1 MFERFHQDARQS
13 VVLAQEEAHR
23 LRHGF
28 IGCEHLL
35 LGLAAYRTGP
45 AADAL
50 AAVGLDLANL
60 RERVGAEYAGTGNAL
75 DADALALLGI
85 DLDEVRRSAEA
96 AFGPGAL
103 DRPPGCRGSA
113 RHIPF
118 TPRAKK
124 SLELA
129 LREAVRLKHREISSG
144 HVLLGILRE
153 GGNMG
158 TKLIADAGVRFDDL
172 RNDVVRRLS
181 AAA

>member
-1 MFERFHQDARQS
+1 MFERFQQDARQS
-13 VVLAQEEAHR
+13 VVLAQEEAR
-23 LRHGF
+23 GLRHGY

-50 AAVGLDLANL
+50 AAVGLDLPNL
-60 RERVGAEYAGTGNAL
+60 RQRVAAEFAGTGNTL

-85 DLDEVRRSAEA
+85 DLDEVRRAAEA
-96 AFGPGAL
+96 TFGPGAL
-103 DRPPGCRGSA
+103 DRPPGRFCGG
-113 RHIPF
+113 HIPF

-158 TKLIADAGVRFDDL
+158 AKLIADAGIRFDDL
-172 RNDVVRRLS
+172 RDDVVRRLT